1 MEPSPEL
8 SPVLR
13 SVLSTQAER
22 LAAASEARA
31 ENTLLAY
38 RIAWSGFLR
47 WCAERHLAFLPADP
61 ETVAQ
66 YVADLIAVK
75 GRRPAT
81 AELHVA
87 AIAHVH
93 RQAELCC
100 PIDKRIRQILAGA
113 RRLAPL
119 PEGKAALSADNLR
132 QIVCRLGTSTL
143 HLRNRAILLLG
154 FATALRRENL
164 ATLMLEDLQF
174 RPQGVIVQ
182 VSKEKT
188 NQNGPPRWI
197 GVYTASGDLCPVAA
211 VRTWIDVRGTSPGP
225 LFCHVRRHIQPSRG
239 LAPEQFARIVQHL
252 ARLAGFDPHRYG
264 AHSLRAGFVTAAAQ
278 AGASPLLIM
287 QTTGHRTLAMVQRYF
302 RPASVFAVNPLA
314 GVL

>member
-1 MEPSPEL
+1 L
-8 SPVLR
+8 S
-13 SVLSTQAER
+13 A
-22 LAAASEARA
+22 
-31 ENTLLAY
+31 
-38 RIAWSGFLR
+38 
-47 WCAERHLAFLPADP
+47 LPASP
-61 ETVAQ
+61 ETVALF
-66 YVADLIAVK
+66 VADLIAVQR
-75 GRRPAT
+75 RRPAT
-81 AELHVA
+81 AELNVA
-87 AIAHVH
+87 AIAYFH
-93 RQAELCC
+93 RQAELPY

-211 VRTWIDVRGTSPGP
+211 LRTWIDVRGTSPGP
-225 LFCHVRRHIQPSRG
+225 LFCHVRRHIQPTRG
-239 LAPEQFARIVQHL
+239 LTPEQFARIVQHL
-252 ARLAGFDPHRYG
+252 VRLAGFDPHRYG
-264 AHSLRAGFVTAAAQ
+264 AHSLRAGFVTAAAE
-278 AGASPLLIM
+278 AGVSPLVIM
-287 QTTGHRTLAMVQRYF
+287 QTTGHRTLSIGATV
-302 RPASVFAVNPLA
+302 RPSGL
-314 GVL
+314 GVCRESTRRRALTTRSWTLHAHELSGRIGPDYGQTPEMRNGTSIKQMRVRVYRQMRGRLPRS